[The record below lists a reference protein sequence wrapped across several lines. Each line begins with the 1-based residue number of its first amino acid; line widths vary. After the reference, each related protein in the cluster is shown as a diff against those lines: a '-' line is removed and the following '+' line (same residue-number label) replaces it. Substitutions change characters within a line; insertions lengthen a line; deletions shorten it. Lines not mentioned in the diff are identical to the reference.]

1 MSYLVNYGGE
11 LSIHSYICPFSF
23 EGVYTSVNSNCHMHI
38 RNIYVLFVTHRTHLT
53 RDDVFTHMS
62 ALTAMSFLT
71 LDYRR
76 AFSDDTY
83 DSNTV
88 SDIAI
93 ESTVELSLKFTETE
107 LRMYLGKLFEWKDLS
122 VHDEDKYPNA
132 RSVVFYQLLSKLG
145 GTVDTHTHLH
155 IYISYSSD
163 TYHFC

>member
-1 MSYLVNYGGE
+1 MGVSY
-11 LSIHSYICPFSF
+11 SFIHTFIHSFICVSI
-23 EGVYTSVNSNCHMHI
+23 NSYDHMYI
-38 RNIYVLFVTHRTHLT
+38 RNINVLFVSHRTYLT

-88 SDIAI
+88 SDVAI
-93 ESTVELSLKFTETE
+93 ESSVELSLKFTETE

-122 VHDEDKYPNA
+122 VHDEDKYPKA

-145 GTVDTHTHLH
+145 GTIYIHTHIH
-155 IYISYSSD
+155 THPY
-163 TYHFC
+163 TYMS